1 MSCGD
6 VPGGGRYGLCGSG
19 CALSADMCEAWPC
32 PDTPTLVSGT
42 SYPGPVSSGNA
53 PRKNALF
60 TLVQLLGASVLTG
73 VVVAAI
79 AMPGIG
85 GAGVTARNAAQ
96 DFENLPSD
104 LNTPPLPERSVIY
117 ASDGKTKLAQFYYQN
132 RVSVPLK
139 KIAPVMQRAIVAI
152 EDSRFFQHGG
162 LDFKGTARALIND
175 TSGGAGRQGGSTLTQ
190 QYVKN
195 VLVTSA
201 TTKKEQQEAQA
212 PNIGRKLQELRYA
225 LTVEKKY
232 SKNEILNRY
241 LNIAYFGDGAYGVE
255 AAARHYFD
263 TSASKLTLKQ
273 AATLAGIVRNPYA
286 YAPTLNPK
294 AAKQRRDTVLLRM
307 RQLKEISP
315 AQEQTIS
322 KQGLGLDKTKVANG
336 CQASEAPFFCDYV
349 IREIQSNP
357 AFGKTPKERTRLL
370 LNGGLK
376 IKTTLNTRAQ
386 KAAQQA
392 VDRYV
397 PRKDPSH
404 KAAAEAMVEP
414 GTGKI
419 RAIAVD
425 RDFGADATGRTTVNF
440 AADADHG
447 SSHGFQPGSTMKA
460 FTLVAAL
467 RKGLGFGTGFHSP
480 AHTTVSGYTNCD
492 GQSVGSWD
500 VRNAGDSESG
510 NFDMRQGTGESVNTY
525 FAQLEKKAG
534 LCNTVKAAKD
544 LGIHRADGKELSE
557 TPAFT
562 LGANEISPVT
572 LASAYAGLAARGK
585 YCKPIVL
592 DSITDSA
599 GKDLD
604 MPSADCRQTVSKDV
618 ADATNYLLQYPFKG
632 GTAAG
637 LSIGRPAA
645 GKTGTTDGSTYGWFA
660 GFTPNLASAVM
671 TGDPRGGEQHPMRDI
686 TIGGR
691 YFSQVYGADIAGPI
705 WQKSMEGALI
715 GMPAP
720 GFPSPPSRFNTKS
733 PFAPKPKP
741 KPHQHKKPARHG
753 PGKVKHPGHHDAGHG
768 PGVGWPF

>member
-1 MSCGD
+1 M
-6 VPGGGRYGLCGSG
+6 
-19 CALSADMCEAWPC
+19 
-32 PDTPTLVSGT
+32 
-42 SYPGPVSSGNA
+42 SSGNA

-60 TLVQLLGASVLTG
+60 TLVQLLGVSVLTG
-73 VVVAAI
+73 VIVAAI
-79 AMPGIG
+79 GLPGIG

-104 LNTPPLPERSVIY
+104 LKTPPLPERSVIY

-132 RVSVPLK
+132 RVSVPLS
-139 KIAPVMQRAIVAI
+139 KIAPVMQKAIVAI
-152 EDSRFFQHGG
+152 EDSRFYKHGG
-162 LDFKGTARALIND
+162 IDLKGTARALVND
-175 TSGGAGRQGGSTLTQ
+175 TSGGTGRQGGSTLTQ

-195 VLVTSA
+195 VLITSA
-201 TTKKEQQEAQA
+201 TTKEEQQKAQA

-232 SKNEILNRY
+232 SKSEILNRY

-263 TSASKLTLKQ
+263 TSAKDLTLKQ
-273 AATLAGIVRNPYA
+273 AATLAGTVENPYA

-294 AAKQRRDTVLLRM
+294 EATHRRNTVLFRM
-307 RQLKEISP
+307 RQLKEITP
-315 AQEQTIS
+315 AQEQTLS
-322 KQGLGLDKTKVANG
+322 KQGLGLHKTKVANG
-336 CQASEAPFFCDYV
+336 CQASSAPFFCDYV
-349 IREIQSNP
+349 IKEIQSNP

-376 IKTTLNTRAQ
+376 IKTTLNSHAQ
-386 KAAQQA
+386 EAAQRA
-392 VDRYV
+392 VDHNV

-419 RAIAVD
+419 RAMAVD

-447 SSHGFQPGSTMKA
+447 GSHGFQPGSTMKA

-467 RKGLGFGTGFHSP
+467 RKGMGFGTGFHSP
-480 AHTTVSGYTNCD
+480 AHTTVTGYTNCD
-492 GQSVGSWD
+492 GQDAGPWD
-500 VRNAGDSESG
+500 VRNAGDSEAG
-510 NFDMRQGTGESVNTY
+510 NFDMRQGTAQSVNTY

-544 LGIHRADGKELSE
+544 LGIHRADGKDLSE

-585 YCKPIVL
+585 YCKPIAL
-592 DSITDSA
+592 DSITDST
-599 GKDLD
+599 GRDLQ
-604 MPSADCRQTVSKDV
+604 MPSADCEQTVSKDV
-618 ADATNYLLQYPFKG
+618 ADGVNYLLQFPFKG
-632 GTAAG
+632 GTAKG
-637 LSIGRPAA
+637 LSIGRQAA
-645 GKTGTTDGSTYGWFA
+645 GKTGTTDRSTYAWFA
-660 GFTPNLASAVM
+660 GYTPNLASAVM
-671 TGDPRGGEQHPMRDI
+671 VGDPRGGEQHPMLGV

-691 YFSQVYGADIAGPI
+691 YFSQVFGADIAGPI
-705 WQKSMEGALI
+705 WQQSMEGALS
-715 GMPAP
+715 GMPVES
-720 GFPSPPSRFNTKS
+720 FSSPPSRFMTKS
-733 PFAPKPKP
+733 PFAPKPSK
-741 KPHQHKKPARHG
+741 KSKKPGGIKPPR
-753 PGKVKHPGHHDAGHG
+753 PGGRKPGHHGHG
-768 PGVGWPF
+768 HGHGGFPF